1 MTSSMK
7 DNVLSR
13 NSNKMQ
19 WPETRPRFDGSAVKH
34 TLLTFKNLK
43 TFNPPDVTTYLS
55 RKAVLIP
62 LSLAFKILRKLSS
75 KLSLDVRL
83 ELADEKETDNPF
95 SLSLII
101 KLAFPWF
108 SYVKLPSGNPE
119 DFPWKTFL
127 HPWRRLSS

>member
-43 TFNPPDVTTYLS
+43 TFNPPDVTAYLS

-108 SYVKLPSGNPE
+108 SYVKFPSGNPKN
-119 DFPWKTFL
+119 FPWETFL
-127 HPWRRLSS
+127 HP